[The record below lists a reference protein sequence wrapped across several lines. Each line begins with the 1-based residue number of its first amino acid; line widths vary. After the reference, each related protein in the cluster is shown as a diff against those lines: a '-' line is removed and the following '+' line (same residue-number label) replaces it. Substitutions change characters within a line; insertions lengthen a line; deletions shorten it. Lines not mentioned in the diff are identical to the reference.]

1 MVLGVKSITA
11 LPPPMQSCFIT
22 AAMHP
27 SLLSCVLPGGSS
39 LKSLP
44 RWTWSLV
51 QSRLQLLAHDD
62 ALLG

>member
-1 MVLGVKSITA
+1 MY
-11 LPPPMQSCFIT
+11 
-22 AAMHP
+22 P
-27 SLLSCVLPGGSS
+27 SLLSCVLPDNASV
-39 LKSLP
+39 KSLP